1 VIIEPNAVANVGA
14 VMVHAQGACE
24 RSDNAANGGGGGG
37 DGDGDGGGGGGK
49 SCKQLAPT

>member
-1 VIIEPNAVANVGA
+1 MIVEANAVANVGA

-37 DGDGDGGGGGGK
+37 GGGNGGNGGGK
-49 SCKQLAPT
+49 SSKQLAPT